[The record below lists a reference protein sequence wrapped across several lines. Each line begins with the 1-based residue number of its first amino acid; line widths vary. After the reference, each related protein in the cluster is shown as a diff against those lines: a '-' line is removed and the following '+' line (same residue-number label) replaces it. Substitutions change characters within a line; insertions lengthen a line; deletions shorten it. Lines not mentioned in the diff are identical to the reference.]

1 MINKHYAENIVKGLE
16 DGIKQS
22 DITNLYYQ
30 MELADRVFRK
40 EIPEISECLE
50 KTIGS
55 SGTIFR
61 NAQIM
66 VDLINIYL
74 EDHEALLYE
83 TKEFKI
89 DDCGFNE
96 LITKSFELYKES
108 KIELATQQLWDA
120 FERIKTYDKQ
130 LEKKDS
136 AENLVLLMSKG
147 NSDYKEILDEEFK
160 NLTSIGNNFRI
171 RHHETFKNDIICKE
185 HYDYLFHRCL
195 ALLRLATKAVRENKY

>member
-1 MINKHYAENIVKGLE
+1 MINKHYAENIIEGLE
-16 DGIKQS
+16 DSLEKS
-22 DITNLYYQ
+22 DIDNLYYL
-30 MELADRVFRK
+30 MELADRAFRK
-40 EIPEISECLE
+40 DIPEISECLE
-50 KTIGS
+50 ETIGS

-66 VDLINIYL
+66 LDLINIYL
-74 EDHEALLYE
+74 EDHEVLLYE
-83 TKEFKI
+83 IKEFEI

-96 LITKSFELYKES
+96 LITKSFELYKDS

-120 FERIKTYDKQ
+120 LERIKTYDKQ

-136 AENLVLLMSKG
+136 AKNLVILMSKG

-171 RHHETFKNDIICKE
+171 RHHETSKNDIICKE

-195 ALLRLATKAVRENKY
+195 ALLRLATKAIRENKY

>member
-1 MINKHYAENIVKGLE
+1 MINKHYAENIIEGLE
-16 DGIKQS
+16 DSLEKS
-22 DITNLYYQ
+22 DIDNLYYL
-30 MELADRVFRK
+30 MELADRAFRK
-40 EIPEISECLE
+40 DIPEISECLE
-50 KTIGS
+50 ETIGS

-66 VDLINIYL
+66 LDLINIYL
-74 EDHEALLYE
+74 EDHEVLLYE
-83 TKEFKI
+83 IKEFEI

-96 LITKSFELYKES
+96 LITKSFELYKDS

-136 AENLVLLMSKG
+136 AKNLAILMSKG
-147 NSDYKEILDEEFK
+147 NSDYKGILDEEFK

-171 RHHETFKNDIICKE
+171 RHHETSKNDIICKE

-195 ALLRLATKAVRENKY
+195 ALLRLATKAIRENKY

>member
-1 MINKHYAENIVKGLE
+1 MINKHYAENIIEGLE
-16 DGIKQS
+16 DSLEKS
-22 DITNLYYQ
+22 DIDNLYYL
-30 MELADRVFRK
+30 MELADRAFRK
-40 EIPEISECLE
+40 DIPEISECLE
-50 KTIGS
+50 ETIGS

-66 VDLINIYL
+66 LDLINIYL
-74 EDHEALLYE
+74 EDHEVLLYE
-83 TKEFKI
+83 IKEFEI

-96 LITKSFELYKES
+96 LITKSFELYKDS

-136 AENLVLLMSKG
+136 AKNLVILMSNG

-160 NLTSIGNNFRI
+160 NLTSIGI
-171 RHHETFKNDIICKE
+171 ILELGIMKLLKTILYVKNIMTIYFIDVL
-185 HYDYLFHRCL
+185 LFC
-195 ALLRLATKAVRENKY
+195 V

>member
-1 MINKHYAENIVKGLE
+1 MINKHYAENIVNGLE

-22 DITNLYYQ
+22 DATNLYYQ
-30 MELADRVFRK
+30 MELADRAFRK

-50 KTIGS
+50 ETIGYG
-55 SGTIFR
+55 GTVFR

-66 VDLINIYL
+66 VNLINIYL
-74 EDHEALLYE
+74 EDHEVLLYE
-83 TKEFKI
+83 TKEFEI
-89 DDCGFNE
+89 EDGGFNE
-96 LITKSFELYKES
+96 LIIKSFELYKES

-136 AENLVLLMSKG
+136 AENLVILMSKG
-147 NSDYKEILDEEFK
+147 NEDYKKILKQEFS
-160 NLTSIGNNFRI
+160 NLTSIGNDFRI

>member
-1 MINKHYAENIVKGLE
+1 MINKHYAENIIEGLE
-16 DGIKQS
+16 DSLEKS
-22 DITNLYYQ
+22 DIDNLYYL
-30 MELADRVFRK
+30 MELADRAFRK
-40 EIPEISECLE
+40 DIPEISECLE
-50 KTIGS
+50 ETIGS

-66 VDLINIYL
+66 LDLINIYL
-74 EDHEALLYE
+74 EDHEVLLYE
-83 TKEFKI
+83 IKEFEI

-96 LITKSFELYKES
+96 LITKSFELYKDS

-136 AENLVLLMSKG
+136 AKNLVILMSKG
-147 NSDYKEILDEEFK
+147 NSDYKGILDEEFK

-171 RHHETFKNDIICKE
+171 RHHETSKNDIICKE

-195 ALLRLATKAVRENKY
+195 ALLRLATKAIRENKY